1 MPWFISDHPWDVSA
15 SEKESEDS
23 ASEEESDASASE
35 EESDDSALSIYYI
48 TWANLPSWTDN
59 EWN

>member
-35 EESDDSALSIYYI
+35 EESDDSALSTI
-48 TWANLPSWTDN
+48 
-59 EWN
+59 